1 MEGLESGERDQER
14 RQWGGDRAPCGA
26 PAVIR
31 TMVGSDSWG
40 GAQSLQ
46 WGAVFGKGAP
56 TGHLRALGPNL
67 GQAGEGA
74 LRGKQREMGGRV
86 GGGARQ

>member
-1 MEGLESGERDQER
+1 MVTGPHVGPQRSYVPWLAVTAGGEHSLCSGGRSLARGLLR
-14 RQWGGDRAPCGA
+14 
-26 PAVIR
+26 
-31 TMVGSDSWG
+31 
-40 GAQSLQ
+40 
-46 WGAVFGKGAP
+46 
-56 TGHLRALGPNL
+56 GHLRALGPNL